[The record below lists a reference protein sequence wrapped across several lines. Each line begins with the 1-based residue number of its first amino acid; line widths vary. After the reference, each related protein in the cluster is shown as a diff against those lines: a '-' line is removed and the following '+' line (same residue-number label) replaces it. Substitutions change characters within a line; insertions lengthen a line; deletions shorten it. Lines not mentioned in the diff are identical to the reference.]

1 MKKLNQLIMKLNYID
16 IYFNMIYNELEITI
30 KNYDRTTDTFATS
43 D

>member
-30 KNYDRTTDTFATS
+30 KNYDRPTKASATS
-43 D
+43 N